1 MHFYMRSEVYQSH
14 DFAQLMLSLKH
25 REFLLLVQWNFII
38 VVSSQPRMCQSGC
51 CVVPLRWRVGAKVK
65 EEVLGQGREVGRE
78 LPLNRLRLDVLQL
91 LVVVDLA
98 RGVARVL
105 PARQKLIYDYTA
117 GPQVHLFRVAL
128 ACDLLWRHI
137 NRCTSSFAVV

>member
-1 MHFYMRSEVYQSH
+1 MRSEVYQSH

-25 REFLLLVQWNFII
+25 REFLLLVQWNLI
-38 VVSSQPRMCQSGC
+38 VVVPSQPRMRQSGC
-51 CVVPLRWRVGAKVK
+51 CVVPLRWRVGAKVQ

-78 LPLNRLRLDVLQL
+78 LPLNGLRLNVLQL

-105 PARQKLIYDYTA
+105 PARQKLIYDYAA
-117 GPQVHLFRVAL
+117 GPQIHFFRVSL
-128 ACDLLWRHI
+128 AGDLLWRHI